1 LFLAAHYV
9 LMHANALDL
18 TVTNYFVTSP
28 SPCDCGTTGDQDS
41 SPCKIANAY
50 YNLQEVS
57 STFGDVVQI
66 DTSCACRTVTTSVP
80 NPETNG
86 FLPRASNVVT
96 SEEMVFETV
105 LKIQQSDP
113 SVTFDPEL
121 MYYPLVQMASAIS
134 TGFADTM
141 NFKIPEDSIVAEIA
155 DAGTT
160 FFSSQETSFDSSLR
174 EFCIHVMNFRKH
186 SNIRMR
192 PCKNPDKKKK
202 KLWKKK
208 QLWFIDSKGRMR
220 NSAKKQ
226 WCVTWSGG
234 KKRKLQLDLC
244 ESSAWKTTTFSYDA
258 DQMAIVVRNDLTG
271 KKLLFGYGLK
281 KKYGNIR
288 LLPYNTKN
296 YSAHSF
302 LKSKLQTVLPSGQSR
317 RLESSATCNV
327 TRSPTSNPTKSITA
341 APIKSPTK
349 APTKAPRSPT
359 KIPTKAL
366 TTKPTLSSQPSSQ
379 PSSEP
384 SKAPSKAPST
394 KPTQSSQPSSE
405 PSSEPSIKSWTLL
418 DDNIDGE
425 AIGDQ
430 FGTAVSL
437 SDNGETVAV
446 SAPYNTG
453 NGNSRSGRVRV
464 YELDS
469 ISGKWSQLGNDIDGE
484 AAYDES
490 GVSVSLS
497 SNGDTVA
504 IGSNPYSE
512 PGHVLVYRLNDARSE
527 WNIDGSFDGEANGDN
542 FGKSVSLS
550 SDGNT
555 VAIGA
560 AGNDGK
566 GPSNSGNVRVYRY
579 QFFVW
584 FPLGDDVL
592 DGEAQNDK
600 FGSSVSLSS
609 DGNTVAIGVPL
620 TDGNGLDDSGSVR
633 VYNLND
639 DSKWII
645 LGDDILVGEAAYDN
659 FGSSVSLSDNGE
671 TVAIAAEYNDGNG
684 NNSGHVRVYEFNES
698 LPQQWTILG
707 DDIDGEVGDQF
718 GSYVSLSGNGRT
730 VAIGATGNGAGHV
743 KVYKW

>member
-1 LFLAAHYV
+1 MKRLRSHLVLLVLAAHYV

-349 APTKAPRSPT
+349 APNKAPVPAPRSPT
-359 KIPTKAL
+359 LNPIKTTTAAPIKSTTDPPTKSP
-366 TTKPTLSSQPSSQ
+366 TDPPTKSPTDPPTKSPTDSPTKSHPPSQS
-379 PSSEP
+379 
-384 SKAPSKAPST
+384 
-394 KPTQSSQPSSE
+394 PTDPFTVKY
-405 PSSEPSIKSWTLL
+405 PDCIVRDAYYAYLIG
-418 DDNIDGE
+418 DDNCDAYYNNEECGWDG
-425 AIGDQ
+425 GDCIQ
-430 FGTAVSL
+430 
-437 SDNGETVAV
+437 
-446 SAPYNTG
+446 
-453 NGNSRSGRVRV
+453 
-464 YELDS
+464 
-469 ISGKWSQLGNDIDGE
+469 
-484 AAYDES
+484 
-490 GVSVSLS
+490 
-497 SNGDTVA
+497 
-504 IGSNPYSE
+504 
-512 PGHVLVYRLNDARSE
+512 
-527 WNIDGSFDGEANGDN
+527 
-542 FGKSVSLS
+542 
-550 SDGNT
+550 
-555 VAIGA
+555 
-560 AGNDGK
+560 
-566 GPSNSGNVRVYRY
+566 
-579 QFFVW
+579 
-584 FPLGDDVL
+584 
-592 DGEAQNDK
+592 
-600 FGSSVSLSS
+600 
-609 DGNTVAIGVPL
+609 
-620 TDGNGLDDSGSVR
+620 
-633 VYNLND
+633 
-639 DSKWII
+639 
-645 LGDDILVGEAAYDN
+645 
-659 FGSSVSLSDNGE
+659 
-671 TVAIAAEYNDGNG
+671 
-684 NNSGHVRVYEFNES
+684 
-698 LPQQWTILG
+698 
-707 DDIDGEVGDQF
+707 
-718 GSYVSLSGNGRT
+718 
-730 VAIGATGNGAGHV
+730 
-743 KVYKW
+743 